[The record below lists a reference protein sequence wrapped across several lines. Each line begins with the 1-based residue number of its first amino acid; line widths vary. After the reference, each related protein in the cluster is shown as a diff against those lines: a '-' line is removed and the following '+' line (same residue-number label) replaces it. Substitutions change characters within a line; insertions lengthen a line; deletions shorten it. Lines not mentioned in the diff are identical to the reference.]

1 MNFNFFLGKIHYNL
15 DIKTRLFQY
24 INKMDQ
30 EDFIYEAEDIKEED
44 RILPLLTSNQEML
57 LEKIND
63 PIQKTNLFLSMLG
76 TLQLDDEDNS
86 SEEIYELLKEE
97 KVEKLSWTIKEKCR
111 KNYSNLFNKLNT
123 TSLLEF
129 LYK

>member
-1 MNFNFFLGKIHYNL
+1 
-15 DIKTRLFQY
+15 
-24 INKMDQ
+24 MDQ